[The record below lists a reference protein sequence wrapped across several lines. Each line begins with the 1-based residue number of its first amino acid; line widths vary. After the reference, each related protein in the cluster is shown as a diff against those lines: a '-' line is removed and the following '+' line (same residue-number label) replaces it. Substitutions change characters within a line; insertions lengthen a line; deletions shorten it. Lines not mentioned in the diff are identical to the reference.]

1 MKCDEMLKVLNEYVD
16 GEIDPALCKELE
28 KHLHG
33 CDRCRIVVDGL
44 RKTISLYRD
53 EEVYELPADFKT
65 RLHEA
70 LKDKWRKKAGGSSGE
85 SPKR

>member
-70 LKDKWRKKAGGSSGE
+70 LKDKWREKTGGSSDE